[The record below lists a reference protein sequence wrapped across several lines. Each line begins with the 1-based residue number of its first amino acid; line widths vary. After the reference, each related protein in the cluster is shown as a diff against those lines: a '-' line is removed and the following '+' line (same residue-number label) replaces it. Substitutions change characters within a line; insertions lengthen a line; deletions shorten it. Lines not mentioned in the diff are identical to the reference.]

1 MLRNPFPEFA
11 ETYCLDCH
19 NSERKKGKFDMESML
34 TGDPVAEFEAWESI
48 LWAMQDRDMP
58 PDDEPD
64 IARPGEAEYESL
76 LS

>member
-1 MLRNPFPEFA
+1 
-11 ETYCLDCH
+11 
-19 NSERKKGKFDMESML
+19 MESML

-64 IARPGEAEYESL
+64 IARPGQTEYESL